1 MTVYP
6 GKGQVEPKV
15 YFGSGPTKKDAKF
28 ACGSVAW
35 ADIGAGTL
43 GGVATADDGEVA
55 GPSEV
60 LPLATPDDPAQ
71 AAVLVS
77 SYA

>member
-1 MTVYP
+1 MFNQFQVTIYP

-35 ADIGAGTL
+35 ANIEVIRAHSPALSIEYHDQVFLFTGRSGA
-43 GGVATADDGEVA
+43 
-55 GPSEV
+55 
-60 LPLATPDDPAQ
+60 Q
-71 AAVLVS
+71 R
-77 SYA
+77 